1 MWNIRAMLLCGLFGF
16 FAARNP
22 ALGAADTFSVATYNL
37 ENYLDESAGPRHPK
51 SEAAKVKIREM
62 IRAMKPDVL
71 AVEEIGS
78 TDTLL
83 ELRSSLRAEGL
94 NYPHWSHVAGFDTN
108 IHVAVLSRF
117 PFLACRPHTNEG
129 FLLNGRRFR
138 VSRGFA
144 EVDVQVTVEY
154 KFTLIAAH
162 LKSRREVPQADE
174 AELREQEAAV
184 LREIIDTRL
193 RTDPNLNLIVLGDF
207 NDLKDSKPIRTIIGR
222 GNRGL
227 IDTRPAEKNGELP
240 VAYNGAT
247 APRNV
252 TWTYYFSKD
261 DTYSRVDYLLLSHGM
276 AREWQTNATYV
287 LALPGWG
294 VASDHRPIIAGF
306 AAHDR

>member
-1 MWNIRAMLLCGLFGF
+1 MWNLRALLLCGVFAF
-16 FAARNP
+16 FAAQDP
-22 ALGAADTFSVATYNL
+22 ALKAADTFSVATYNL
-37 ENYLDESAGPRHPK
+37 ENYLDEPTGPRHPK
-51 SEAAKVKIREM
+51 SEPAKVKIREM

-78 TDTLL
+78 TNTLL
-83 ELRSSLRAEGL
+83 ELRSALRAEGL

-117 PFLACRPHTNEG
+117 PFLACRPHTDEG

-144 EVDVQVTVEY
+144 EVDVQVNAKY
-154 KFTLIAAH
+154 QFTLIAAH
-162 LKSRREVPQADE
+162 LKSRREVPQADQ
-174 AELREQEAAV
+174 ADLREQEAAI
-184 LREIIDTRL
+184 LREIIDARL
-193 RTDPNLNLIVLGDF
+193 RTDPDLNLVVLGDF

-240 VAYNGAT
+240 LASNSLA

-252 TWTYYFSKD
+252 TWTYYFSKE

-276 AREWQTNATYV
+276 
-287 LALPGWG
+287 
-294 VASDHRPIIAGF
+294 
-306 AAHDR
+306 

>member
-1 MWNIRAMLLCGLFGF
+1 
-16 FAARNP
+16 
-22 ALGAADTFSVATYNL
+22 
-37 ENYLDESAGPRHPK
+37 
-51 SEAAKVKIREM
+51 
-62 IRAMKPDVL
+62 VL

-78 TDTLL
+78 TNTLL

-94 NYPHWSHVAGFDTN
+94 NYPHWAHVAGFDTN

-117 PFLACRPHTNEG
+117 PFLACRTHTNEG

-144 EVDVQVTVEY
+144 EVDVQVNAEY

-174 AELREQEAAV
+174 TDLREQEAAV
-184 LREIIDTRL
+184 LREIIDARL

-222 GNRGL
+222 GKNAL

-240 VAYNGAT
+240 LASNSLA

-252 TWTYYFSKD
+252 TWTYYFSKE
-261 DTYSRVDYLLLSHGM
+261 DTYSRIDYLLLNRGM

-306 AAHDR
+306 VARDQ

>member
-1 MWNIRAMLLCGLFGF
+1 MWDLRYLLLCGVFVF
-16 FAARNP
+16 ITARDP
-22 ALGAADTFSVATYNL
+22 ALRAADTFSVATYNL
-37 ENYLDESAGPRHPK
+37 ENYLDDSAGPRHPK
-51 SEAAKVKIREM
+51 TEAAKDKIREM
-62 IRAMKPDVL
+62 IRAMQPDVL

-78 TDTLL
+78 TNSLL
-83 ELRSSLRAEGL
+83 ELRSSLEAEGL

-117 PFLACRPHTNEG
+117 PFSACRPHTNEG

-144 EVDVQVTVEY
+144 EVDVQVNAEY

-174 AELREQEAAV
+174 ADLREHEAAV
-184 LREIIDTRL
+184 LREIIDARL
-193 RTDPNLNLIVLGDF
+193 RTDPTSNLIVLGDF

-222 GNRGL
+222 GKNAL

-240 VAYNGAT
+240 PASNGSA

-252 TWTYYFSKD
+252 TWTYYFNKD
-261 DTYSRVDYLLLSHGM
+261 DTYSRIDYLLLSHGM
-276 AREWQTNATYV
+276 AREWQSNATYV
-287 LALPGWG
+287 LALPNWG

-306 AAHDR
+306 VAHDR

>member
-1 MWNIRAMLLCGLFGF
+1 MWNLRAVLLCGVFGF
-16 FAARNP
+16 FAARGA
-22 ALGAADTFSVATYNL
+22 ALNAADTFSVATYNL
-37 ENYLDESAGPRHPK
+37 ENYLDDPAGPRHPK
-51 SEAAKVKIREM
+51 SEAAKDRIREM

-78 TDTLL
+78 TNTLL

-117 PFLACRPHTNEG
+117 PFLDCRPHTNEG

-144 EVDVQVTVEY
+144 EVDVQVNAEY

-174 AELREQEAAV
+174 ADLREQEAAV
-184 LREIIDTRL
+184 LREIIDARL

-207 NDLKDSKPIRTIIGR
+207 NDLKGSKPIRTIIGR
-222 GNRGL
+222 GNRAL
-227 IDTRPAEKNGELP
+227 LDTRPAEKNGELP
-240 VAYNGAT
+240 PASHSPV

-261 DTYSRVDYLLLSHGM
+261 DTYSRIDYILLSHGM

-306 AAHDR
+306 VAHDQ

>member
-1 MWNIRAMLLCGLFGF
+1 MWNLRALLLCGVFTF
-16 FAARNP
+16 FAARTP
-22 ALGAADTFSVATYNL
+22 ALRAADTFSVATYNL
-37 ENYLDESAGPRHPK
+37 ENYLDESSGPRHPK
-51 SEAAKVKIREM
+51 GEAAKDKIREM

-78 TDTLL
+78 TNTLL

-94 NYPHWSHVAGFDTN
+94 NYPHWAHVAGFDTN

-174 AELREQEAAV
+174 ADLREQEAGI
-184 LREIIDTRL
+184 LRGIIDARL
-193 RTDPNLNLIVLGDF
+193 RTDPSLNLLVLGDF

-222 GNRGL
+222 GKNAL
-227 IDTRPAEKNGELP
+227 IDTRPAEKNGELSP
-240 VAYNGAT
+240 
-247 APRNV
+247 APNDPAPARHV

-261 DTYSRVDYLLLSHGM
+261 DTYSRIDYLLLSRGM
-276 AREWQTNATYV
+276 AREWLPDATYIP
-287 LALPGWG
+287 ARPDWG
-294 VASDHRPIIAGF
+294 VASDHRPILAGF
-306 AAHDR
+306 AARDQ

>member
-1 MWNIRAMLLCGLFGF
+1 MCGLRSLLLCGAFVF
-16 FAARNP
+16 ITARNP
-22 ALGAADTFSVATYNL
+22 ALRAADTFSVATYNL
-37 ENYLDESAGPRHPK
+37 ENYLDNSAGPRHPK
-51 SEAAKVKIREM
+51 TEAAKDKIREM

-78 TDTLL
+78 TNSLL
-83 ELRSSLRAEGL
+83 ELRSSLGVDGL

-117 PFLACRPHTNEG
+117 PFIACRPHTNEG

-144 EVDVQVTVEY
+144 EVDVQVNAEY

-174 AELREQEAAV
+174 ADLREQEAAV
-184 LREIIDTRL
+184 LREIIDARL

-222 GNRGL
+222 GKYAL

-240 VAYNGAT
+240 PASSVPAAL
-247 APRNV
+247 RNV
-252 TWTYYFSKD
+252 TWTYY
-261 DTYSRVDYLLLSHGM
+261 
-276 AREWQTNATYV
+276 
-287 LALPGWG
+287 
-294 VASDHRPIIAGF
+294 
-306 AAHDR
+306 

>member
-1 MWNIRAMLLCGLFGF
+1 MCGLRSLLLWGMFVF
-16 FAARNP
+16 IAARDP
-22 ALGAADTFSVATYNL
+22 ALRAADIFSVATYNL
-37 ENYLDESAGPRHPK
+37 ENYLDDSAGPRPPK
-51 SEAAKVKIREM
+51 TEPAKDKIREM

-78 TDTLL
+78 TNSLL
-83 ELRSSLRAEGL
+83 ELRSSLEAEGL
-94 NYPHWSHVAGFDTN
+94 NYPHWLHVAGFDTN

-117 PFLACRPHTNEG
+117 PFSACRPHTNEG

-144 EVDVQVTVEY
+144 EVDVQVNAEY

-174 AELREQEAAV
+174 ADLREHEAAV
-184 LREIIDTRL
+184 LREIINARL
-193 RTDPNLNLIVLGDF
+193 RADPSLNLIVLGDF

-222 GNRGL
+222 GKNAL

-240 VAYNGAT
+240 PAFQGPA

-261 DTYSRVDYLLLSHGM
+261 DTYSRIDYLLLSHGM
-276 AREWQTNATYV
+276 ARECQTNATYV
-287 LALPGWG
+287 LALPNWG

-306 AAHDR
+306 VAHDR